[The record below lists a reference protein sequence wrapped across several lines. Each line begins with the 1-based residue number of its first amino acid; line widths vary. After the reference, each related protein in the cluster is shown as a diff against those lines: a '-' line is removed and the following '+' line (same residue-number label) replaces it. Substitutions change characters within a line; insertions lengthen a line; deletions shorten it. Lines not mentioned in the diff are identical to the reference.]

1 MTTKARL
8 LATRLAN
15 GGRFTVRI
23 EKRNGTRR
31 QMRFQIAPHAPICF
45 SGVDHSPMIRV
56 HDLDRKANRTLRLD
70 SVSQLTELPE
80 IKQTFE
86 QVHAKVHELF
96 F

>member
-31 QMRFQIAPHAPICF
+31 QMRFQIAPHAPIRF
-45 SGVDHSPMIRV
+45 SSVDHSPMVRV
-56 HDLDRKANRTLRLD
+56 RDIDHQAPRLLRLD
-70 SVSQLTELPE
+70 SVSQLTEFKE
-80 IKQTFE
+80 TFE
-86 QVHAKVHELF
+86 QVRSRVHDLLF
-96 F
+96 